1 MRRRLGVTPGRV
13 NAETCTAPPVS
24 SNVRRMAPTLR
35 RYALADEPLLQALFD
50 EPSIAY
56 QYDHFTGPGGVE
68 RVFADPY
75 IPREGMHVAFEADQM
90 IGFAYCVLLPAEPPW
105 AMLRGAVHP
114 SARRRGV
121 GSALFE
127 TLERYVRTQSIQPG
141 ISELAIAGWE
151 PLDAVRHMAESRG
164 YTHERWLWLMERP
177 RGMAVPEPTWP
188 AGVSVRA
195 LDGSDAML
203 ADWNDAYNQSFAEH
217 YRYVPSPLEHVHEL
231 AAAPG
236 FRPDGI
242 LLAYRDGQIAGFCR
256 TEQHGDRGEI
266 GTLGTSPGARGIG
279 LGRALLRWGVDWL
292 EHHTPGAI
300 TLMVDGN
307 NEGALG
313 LYRSEGFNVTRTRGL
328 WKRLEPRA

>member
-1 MRRRLGVTPGRV
+1 
-13 NAETCTAPPVS
+13 
-24 SNVRRMAPTLR
+24 MALSLR
-35 RYALADEPLLQALFD
+35 RYTSPDEPLLQALFD

-75 IPREGMHVAFEADQM
+75 IPREGMHLAFEGDALV
-90 IGFAYCVLLPAEPPW
+90 GFAYCVLLPADSPW
-105 AMLRGAVHP
+105 AMLRGGVLP

-121 GSALFE
+121 GRALFE

-141 ISELAIAGWE
+141 IAEIAVAGWE
-151 PLDAVRHMAESRG
+151 PLDAVRHMAESHG

-177 RGMAVPEPTWP
+177 RGLAVPEPVWP
-188 AGVSVRA
+188 AGVSVRT

-231 AAAPG
+231 AAMPG
-236 FRPDGI
+236 FRPEGI
-242 LLAYRDGQIAGFCR
+242 LLAYRDGQVVGFCR
-256 TEQHGDRGEI
+256 TEEHGERSEI

-279 LGRALLRWGVDWL
+279 LGRALLRWGVRWL
-292 EHHTPGAI
+292 EANTRGSI
-300 TLMVDGN
+300 TLLVDGEN
-307 NEGALG
+307 YGALA
-313 LYRSEGFNVTRTRGL
+313 LYQSEGFAVTRTRGL
-328 WKRLEPRA
+328 WKRLEPHA